1 MLIRV
6 MKGMLTML
14 KKVLAAMAA
23 VIMCAFVAGCRQ
35 QSVEESTTETTTV
48 VESVQ
53 ETTVLETQATKD
65 TEETTASKTEAE
77 TIQTQ
82 TIEKESENISPNAPL
97 PVDESDI
104 DDLTLVEPQPA
115 TSETT
120 KENNGELKYDSDG
133 FEELE

>member
-1 MLIRV
+1 M
-6 MKGMLTML
+6 T
-14 KKVLAAMAA
+14 A
-23 VIMCAFVAGCRQ
+23 VIMCSFVAGCRQ

-53 ETTVLETQATKD
+53 EATVVETQATKD
-65 TEETTASKTEAE
+65 TEETTTASEPEAE
-77 TIQTQ
+77 TIRTQ
-82 TIEKESENISPNAPL
+82 AIEKGSEDAASNAPL

-115 TSETT
+115 TSETA